1 MKKVIILQ
9 LFLLFVF
16 SSCRRSQKQYQC
28 TCTFGAYQAVGQPN
42 EPVDIDIVCCGKVIC
57 ADNSSDAKTKC
68 LQLWQNGANYR
79 HNSHDDDRG
88 CVITYVGTNQVYCTY

>member
-28 TCTFGAYQAVGQPN
+28 TCTFGAYQAVGQQ
-42 EPVDIDIVCCGKVIC
+42 
-57 ADNSSDAKTKC
+57 KTFK
-68 LQLWQNGANYR
+68 LPASTKGLREKLGFTDQE
-79 HNSHDDDRG
+79 
-88 CVITYVGTNQVYCTY
+88 